1 MGTQEGPAQE
11 GETQGRVRLRP
22 NRGFPLGLAQQ
33 RRPHKF
39 SARLF
44 DLFTAPEQGVEFSRR
59 VCFTT
64 AMAAAHIVVDS
75 KEWLR
80 G

>member
-22 NRGFPLGLAQQ
+22 KRGFPLGLAQQ

-39 SARLF
+39 SARLSI
-44 DLFTAPEQGVEFSRR
+44 FSRR
-59 VCFTT
+59 PNKVLSFHG
-64 AMAAAHIVVDS
+64 ASA
-75 KEWLR
+75 LR
-80 G
+80 RRWPPPISWSTRRNG